1 MILSLRALPWVRESR
16 PLTGKFQG
24 MQLGS
29 LAVGDNVTD
38 SRPRGNSL
46 SRVELVLSARLLR
59 LACTPLSMVAWVFR
73 FP

>member
-1 MILSLRALPWVRESR
+1 MILSLRALPWVRESQ

-38 SRPRGNSL
+38 SRLTVPG
-46 SRVELVLSARLLR
+46 A
-59 LACTPLSMVAWVFR
+59 TPVAG
-73 FP
+73 

>member
-16 PLTGKFQG
+16 PLTVPALN

-38 SRPRGNSL
+38 SRLTIPG
-46 SRVELVLSARLLR
+46 A
-59 LACTPLSMVAWVFR
+59 TPLAG
-73 FP
+73 